1 MMHWLLKMSTAIGAL
16 LILTAS
22 MLMFD
27 SQPSSKAAA
36 QISKDAASTPVEDD
50 MHEFMEYVFEPTYLR
65 LKEQMAVE
73 KKDRQVWKKIKSDAL
88 ILAEGGNLTLM
99 RGANDSPEWAKYCS
113 SVRDLGGQLYQAG
126 KKNDAEA
133 ARKHYTAMLV
143 QCNACHKK
151 FAGGKHQLKP

>member
-1 MMHWLLKMSTAIGAL
+1 MQKLLTISAAMGAWLTLAAAL
-16 LILTAS
+16 
-22 MLMFD
+22 LMFD
-27 SQPSSKAAA
+27 SKVPITAAA
-36 QISKDAASTPVEDD
+36 QEGKQTASTPVEDD

-88 ILAEGGNLTLM
+88 ILAEGGNLTMM
-99 RGANDSPEWAKYCS
+99 RGANDSPEWAQFCS

>member
-1 MMHWLLKMSTAIGAL
+1 MYKLVTVSAAIGAL
-16 LILTAS
+16 FLLAAGLL
-22 MLMFD
+22 MLD
-27 SQPSSKAAA
+27 SQVPTTAAA
-36 QISKDAASTPVEDD
+36 QAGKEKSAAPVEDD

-73 KKDRQVWKKIKSDAL
+73 KKDRPVWKKIKSDAL

-99 RGANDSPEWAKYCS
+99 CSANDSPEWAEFWHFGGEF
-113 SVRDLGGQLYQAG
+113 GGQLYQAA
-126 KKNDAEA
+126 KKNDAA
-133 ARKHYTAMLV
+133 AASKNYTAMLG